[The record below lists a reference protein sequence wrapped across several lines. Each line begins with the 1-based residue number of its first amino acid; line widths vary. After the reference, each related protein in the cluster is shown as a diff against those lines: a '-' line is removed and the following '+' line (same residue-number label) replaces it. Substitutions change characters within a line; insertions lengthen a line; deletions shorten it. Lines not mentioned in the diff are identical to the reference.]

1 MWFPLSVLRFLKKLG
16 RGRGDGQAW
25 DREIGIVVVI
35 LYILLQN
42 LALVVHLSSEA
53 VPFLIFLLPS
63 CPVCTTPSQCW
74 WNMYAELRPRW
85 KIQYPKGERGRTE
98 VPRKIDDNNEFQICY
113 LTMPSVRPV
122 STFFVAV
129 SSFDIFVALIF
140 SAYFYLT
147 IARSLETRQHGTLQ

>member
-1 MWFPLSVLRFLKKLG
+1 MKRHDCILFRVKEILDLHWIVSFSQHCIVRTVYNRRLKC
-16 RGRGDGQAW
+16 W
-25 DREIGIVVVI
+25 DIS
-35 LYILLQN
+35 LFQN
-42 LALVVHLSSEA
+42 
-53 VPFLIFLLPS
+53 PFLIFLLPS

-129 SSFDIFVALIF
+129 SSLDIFVALIF